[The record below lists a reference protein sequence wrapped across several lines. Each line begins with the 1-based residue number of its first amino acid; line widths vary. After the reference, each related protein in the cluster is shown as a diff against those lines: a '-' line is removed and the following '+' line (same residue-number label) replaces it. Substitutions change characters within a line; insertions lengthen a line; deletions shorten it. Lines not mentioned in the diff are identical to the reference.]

1 MRRSA
6 GSEPRR
12 TQRSRPS
19 ERVERALERE
29 PGAPAEAL
37 GRPWEET
44 GTRCV
49 GVSDF
54 PHLQEG
60 NEPSC
65 RADTPPRQLHSVA
78 VSAQV
83 TVLVVDDD
91 PSIRLLCRVNLQLDG
106 YVVTEAGT
114 LDEARTAIAEQQ
126 PDLVILDVHI
136 PGGDGRELLA
146 ELRAER
152 PELPVALLT
161 GSAARED
168 LLRAGADALIPKP
181 FTLVELRETVRR
193 LAGGR

>member
-1 MRRSA
+1 
-6 GSEPRR
+6 
-12 TQRSRPS
+12 
-19 ERVERALERE
+19 
-29 PGAPAEAL
+29 
-37 GRPWEET
+37 
-44 GTRCV
+44 
-49 GVSDF
+49 
-54 PHLQEG
+54 
-60 NEPSC
+60 
-65 RADTPPRQLHSVA
+65 

-126 PDLVILDVHI
+126 PDLVILDVHV

-181 FTLVELRETVRR
+181 FTLVELRDTVRR